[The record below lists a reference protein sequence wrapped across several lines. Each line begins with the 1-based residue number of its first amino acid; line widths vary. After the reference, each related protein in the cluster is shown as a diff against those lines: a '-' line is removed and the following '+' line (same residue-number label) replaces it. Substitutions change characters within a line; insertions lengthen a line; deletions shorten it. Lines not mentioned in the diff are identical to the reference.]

1 MVAIKINFQYRHEYI
16 AIDAWPKCLS
26 LCIVKPM
33 MNMNLHPI
41 TLRFSGNSSHL
52 EELFLTDYYH
62 SSLSNIRIF
71 LILGAVLYAAFGIL
85 DAVLMPE
92 QMFYIWFIRF
102 IVIGPGLAGVL
113 LISFSDVFKKH
124 MQAVLAFAF
133 VLAGGGIIS
142 MIVIA
147 PPPVSY
153 SYYAGMML
161 VFMWGYALIRLFFV
175 WASLAGWLQVVLY
188 EMTSVW
194 VNPAP
199 FNVFINNNFFFI
211 TANLVGMMACYAI
224 EFYARRDF
232 YMKYQLEIEREKVSR
247 INAELEER
255 VRHRTEDYSIINRA
269 LQQEVMGHEQAE
281 KALRESE
288 ERYRALVETAN
299 DMVFRTDRKG
309 YFTFA
314 NVSTIR
320 GTGFEEEEIIGKL
333 YLDLIRPDMRE
344 EASGFFRLQIQN
356 GIRNTYSEYPVI
368 KKDGSEIWLGQNT
381 QLIIEEGN
389 IIGFQAVSRDIT
401 ERRRLEKEL
410 KESEERYRALSIID
424 DLTQLYNSR
433 HFYNQLQMEL
443 DRIERHDYPLTLLLL
458 DLDDFKIFNDTFGH
472 IEGDQVLFKLGQ
484 IIKRCLRKEDSAY
497 RYGGEEFT
505 IILPMTTKD
514 EGVNIAER
522 IRAELKQEN
531 FSPLPEKQVHLT
543 VSIGLGQYR
552 KGEAIKA
559 FVGRVDHLM
568 YESKKN
574 GKNKICSQ

>member
-1 MVAIKINFQYRHEYI
+1 
-16 AIDAWPKCLS
+16 
-26 LCIVKPM
+26 M

-41 TLRFSGNSSHL
+41 TLKFSDKSSYL
-52 EELFLTDYYH
+52 EELFLSNYYH
-62 SSLSNIRIF
+62 SSLANIRTF

-92 QMFYIWFIRF
+92 QMFNIWFIRF
-102 IVIGPGLAGVL
+102 MVIGPGLAGVL
-113 LISFSDVFKKH
+113 LISFTDIFKKH

-133 VLAGGGIIS
+133 LVAGGGIIS

-175 WASLAGWLQVVLY
+175 WASVTGWLQVILY
-188 EMTSVW
+188 EITSLW
-194 VNPAP
+194 VNPVP
-199 FNVFINNNFFFI
+199 FHVFINNNFFFI
-211 TANLVGMMACYAI
+211 SANLVGMMACYAI

-232 YMKYQLEIEREKVSR
+232 YMNYQLEIERENVSR

-255 VRHRTEDYSIINRA
+255 VRQRTEDYSIINRA
-269 LQQEVMGHEQAE
+269 LQQEVTGHELAE

-320 GTGFEEEEIIGKL
+320 GTGYEEQEMIGKL
-333 YLDLIRPDMRE
+333 YLDLIRPDMRGD
-344 EASGFFRLQIQN
+344 ASGFFRLQIQN

-381 QLIIEEGN
+381 QLIMENGN
-389 IIGFQAVSRDIT
+389 VVGFQAVSRDIT

-410 KESEERYRALSIID
+410 KESEERYRELSIID

-433 HFYNQLQMEL
+433 HFYNQLQMEV

-458 DLDDFKIFNDTFGH
+458 DLDDFKIFNDTYGH
-472 IEGDQVLFKLGQ
+472 IEGDQVLFKLGL

-514 EGVNIAER
+514 EGMIIAER
-522 IRAELKQEN
+522 IREELKQEN
-531 FSPLPEKQVHLT
+531 FSLIPDKKVHLT

-552 KGEAIKA
+552 KNEAIKA

-568 YESKKN
+568 YESKKS
-574 GKNKICSQ
+574 GKDKICSQ